1 MLPNIVAIITPIIN
15 CFQLI
20 PQLYKTYI
28 TKKVKDLS
36 IYTLLLILTTNILW
50 LLHGYF
56 IFDYSLIV
64 AGIVSSFISI
74 LLIILFF
81 KYKK

>member
-1 MLPNIVAIITPIIN
+1 MLSSIVAIITPIIS

-36 IYTLLLILTTNILW
+36 IYTLILILITNLLW

-56 IFDYSLIV
+56 IFDYSLIF
-64 AGIVSSFISI
+64 AGTISCFISI
-74 LLIILFF
+74 LLIAMFF
-81 KYKK
+81 KYKR